1 MADRIGLAI
10 TSPTLFQV
18 ARDAASARRTDLGR
32 GLTAV
37 VFAAAS
43 LEALINEVTELVDIE
58 VQHGNNDELLQAFVE
73 AMLEVERSRG
83 STHLKFIIASTILSR
98 RPYRRGSQPFQ
109 DFSLL
114 MSVRDAIMH
123 LRPTTLMHD
132 EAGAVRI
139 GAGKAFDQLRA
150 RGLVNSPQPNSVTT
164 LLAETSRPLVSRWA
178 VNAAADMAQSFLSLF
193 PEPFQS
199 EVLIDQ
205 AEVFRR
211 IDTEKPA

>member
-98 RPYRRGSQPFQ
+98 RTYRRGSQPFQ

-150 RGLVNSPQPNSVTT
+150 RGLVNSPQLNSVTT